1 MLPSESSIS
10 VQQVHSFLQDEKP
23 KRRDPT
29 PNIKNI
35 FFIILILLF
44 NPFLQTG
51 NARDWLRI
59 TICKNKEDVSVSVF
73 YGIKRDFMQ
82 AIPCISANKFRRY
95 VINRDEFAN
104 CILCLSA
111 QLIRQN
117 PNYSTKPHHDRH
129 VISSAASPVVC
140 FCCCRPCRGLT
151 HGSIT
156 IFPAQ
161 SHANEAGSP
170 NGLPPIF
177 CTIRHCTPSEGCRPR

>member
-1 MLPSESSIS
+1 MFND
-10 VQQVHSFLQDEKP
+10 FLVRWNFQS
-23 KRRDPT
+23 
-29 PNIKNI
+29 
-35 FFIILILLF
+35 LF
-44 NPFLQTG
+44 TNGQCAGLV
-51 NARDWLRI
+51 RI
-59 TICKNKEDVSVSVF
+59 TVCKNKEDVSVSVF

-129 VISSAASPVVC
+129 VISSAASPMVF

-151 HGSIT
+151 HESIT

-170 NGLPPIF
+170 NGLLPLF
-177 CTIRHCTPSEGCRPR
+177 RNDPSCAPLWVQALLYARRRFAGHD